1 MDYAPNTNKNASI
14 FGGKVTF
21 NHKDFS
27 WMSHDL
33 QFWNLVITTGG
44 QCRLSNQFGELR
56 AETGDVLLS
65 PPSKNRFFSVN
76 GAWECIW
83 FGFNLHTHVNW
94 NQPVREIYHVHP
106 GEETFTRIRNDAEE
120 AYALLAE
127 ESGNVFPLVEN
138 LLENILMRGNAESLF
153 ELNPRLE
160 AAKNFIAANL
170 RINDFKEVARRF
182 GMSRTKFFQTFRETY
197 GTTPQKYHEKIKFQ
211 NVCSLLAT
219 TDLSFS
225 EIAKICGFSS
235 LFYLSKR
242 FRALF
247 KTSMRSYRAQSSGKT
262 LL

>member
-1 MDYAPNTNKNASI
+1 MAEKLHSTARISPGCPT
-14 FGGKVTF
+14 TF
-21 NHKDFS
+21 NS
-27 WMSHDL
+27 G
-33 QFWNLVITTGG
+33 I
-44 QCRLSNQFGELR
+44 LSSQPEDNAVSATSSENSGR
-56 AETGDVLLS
+56 KPATYSSLL
-65 PPSKNRFFSVN
+65 PRKTVFFSVN